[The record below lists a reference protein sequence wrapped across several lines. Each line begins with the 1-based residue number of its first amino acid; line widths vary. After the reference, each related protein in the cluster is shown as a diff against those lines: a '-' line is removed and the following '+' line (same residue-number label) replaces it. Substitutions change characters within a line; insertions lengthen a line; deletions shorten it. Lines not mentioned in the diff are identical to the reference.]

1 MSNYELYVF
10 FLCFIV
16 FTLLTALFT
25 TMIVCIVKQSIRLI
39 RCGEDDETIKKEY
52 KRNKSRKSN
61 RVAQVLNTGLSVLIC
76 VMMLVLFVFSICTKI
91 GGCVCLGNI
100 PSYKVV
106 NSGSMSVKNEH
117 NDYLFNNSLND
128 QIQTFDLI
136 QIHKLPDEF
145 DLELYDIVVYE
156 VDDILVVHRIVEI
169 EEPNDKHPDERWF
182 TLQGDNVENPDRF
195 PVRYSQMRAI
205 YRGNRIPFIG
215 SFVMFMQSPAGWLC
229 ILLIV
234 FAMVATPLVEKKI
247 SKEIKLRLDVII
259 GDFDDPEHEHEE
271 QVISI

>member
-39 RCGEDDETIKKEY
+39 RCGEEDETIKKEY

-91 GGCVCLGNI
+91 GGCVWLGNI

-128 QIQTFDLI
+128 QIQTIDLI
-136 QIHKLPDEF
+136 QIHKL
-145 DLELYDIVVYE
+145 
-156 VDDILVVHRIVEI
+156 
-169 EEPNDKHPDERWF
+169 
-182 TLQGDNVENPDRF
+182 
-195 PVRYSQMRAI
+195 
-205 YRGNRIPFIG
+205 
-215 SFVMFMQSPAGWLC
+215 
-229 ILLIV
+229 
-234 FAMVATPLVEKKI
+234 
-247 SKEIKLRLDVII
+247 
-259 GDFDDPEHEHEE
+259 
-271 QVISI
+271 

>member
-39 RCGEDDETIKKEY
+39 RCGEEDETIKKEY

>member
-39 RCGEDDETIKKEY
+39 RCGEEDETIKKEY

-76 VMMLVLFVFSICTKI
+76 VVMLVLFVFSICTKI

-117 NDYLFNNSLND
+117 NDYLFNNNLND

-136 QIHKLPDEF
+136 QIHRLPDEF

-234 FAMVATPLVEKKI
+234 FAMVATPVVEKKI
-247 SKEIKLRLDVII
+247 NREIRLRLDVII
-259 GDFDDPEHEHEE
+259 GDFNDPDHEHEE